1 MELNNIRSR
10 FSQLEDE
17 LTEAQDARD
26 EAEKDLSSA
35 KKSNSILVAEAEGEK
50 EKLEQLTKEAERVA
64 EMTELV
70 ERVKQENLDLSG
82 RLEEERRLH
91 NTASLKLGELDAM
104 AMQLKELE
112 ALQEAE
118 EKLREEVTI
127 LTKQLKDE
135 DLRGKEENEKWSGKV
150 NHLEA
155 ELQSLSEQLEENGRE
170 MSEKISQVTHLE
182 QKLAEALTR
191 EAESKAQK
199 EEVESREDEGLLEQV
214 EMLAGRVEGLQ
225 GEVTRRREEA
235 AEVGLARQLLL
246 EQLEEREGERRG
258 AVARLAEAEQRI
270 TALQVRT
277 TNN

>member
-26 EAEKDLSSA
+26 EAEKDLNSA
-35 KKSNSILVAEAEGEK
+35 KKSNSILVAEAEGDK

-64 EMTELV
+64 GMTELV

-91 NTASLKLGELDAM
+91 NLASLKLGELDAM

-170 MSEKISQVTHLE
+170 LSEKISQVTHLE

-191 EAESKAQK
+191 EAESKTHK

-225 GEVTRRREEA
+225 EEVTRRREEA

-258 AVARLAEAEQRI
+258 AVTRLAEAEQRI

-277 TNN
+277 NNN